1 MGAVNLSK
9 LQILRIALCIV
20 LFIMTTVQIYIL
32 FFGRRRKLA
41 GLRRALVYG
50 ALFVAVV
57 LLPSIVPD
65 AVVPDFLTTEAGE
78 GKPAQMPDW
87 LVYYNQTE
95 EPWANAAY
103 GEGDLIQDTGCGP
116 TVVAMAVS
124 SLTETQA
131 TPKDVADWAY
141 ENGYWSPGSGSYHTL
156 IQDGLAHYGL
166 ESSILTSKEEVKAAL
181 EEHYPVIA
189 LMGEG
194 HFTGGGHFLLLCDLP
209 DGRNVVLADP
219 KSRETTVKLW
229 SLNTIVNESKVS
241 PTTGGAFWKIEK
253 QAA

>member
-1 MGAVNLSK
+1 MSK
-9 LQILRIALCIV
+9 LQILRIAVCVV
-20 LFIMTTVQIYIL
+20 LFFMTTIQIYIL
-32 FFGRRRKLA
+32 LFGRRRKLA
-41 GLRRALVYG
+41 GLRRALIYG
-50 ALFVAVV
+50 TLFVAVF
-57 LLPSIVPD
+57 LIPSYVP
-65 AVVPDFLTTEAGE
+65 ASVVPDFLSADAGA
-78 GKPAQMPDW
+78 GKTAQMPEW

-95 EPWANAAY
+95 EPWAGETY
-103 GEGDLIQDTGCGP
+103 GEDDLIQDTGCGP

-131 TPKDVADWAY
+131 TPKEVADWAY

-156 IQDGLAHYGL
+156 IQDGLTHYGL

-181 EEHYPVIA
+181 KEHYPVIA

-194 HFTGGGHFLLLCDLP
+194 HFTGSGHFLLLCDLP

-219 KSRETTVKLW
+219 KSRENTSKLW
-229 SLNTIVNESKVS
+229 SLNTIVNESKAS

-253 QAA
+253 QAV